1 MKELKHETME
11 IPITPMAEVAHAQSS
26 LDGPEIQTTLH
37 YVNSVEM
44 GSKKAQKDVMMVTQT
59 TQTDVVVYELL
70 SLDGAVTQAHPISVQ
85 LHQPQPVEMA
95 QLILERLVTMETV
108 LMKMDEVALVSLKA
122 PIHEKGLHHNVK
134 LICK

>member
-1 MKELKHETME
+1 
-11 IPITPMAEVAHAQSS
+11 
-26 LDGPEIQTTLH
+26 
-37 YVNSVEM
+37 
-44 GSKKAQKDVMMVTQT
+44 MMVTQT

-122 PIHEKGLHHNVK
+122 PIHEKGLHQNVK
-134 LICK
+134 LMYR